1 MAKFYEGELLKEKI
15 KIRGSLYG
23 VPSTEFSQ
31 EKEIAEL
38 MTRMPA
44 MITKPNN
51 LFEKGEL
58 EAKYRLFQQKTLA
71 I

>member
-15 KIRGSLYG
+15 KTRGSLYG

-31 EKEIAEL
+31 EKELAEL
-38 MTRMPA
+38 MTRMPP

-58 EAKYRLFQQKTLA
+58 EAKYKLF
-71 I
+71 